1 MSWTID
7 LSHSQIQFSAKHM
20 MIANVRGT
28 FAKWE
33 GTLTI
38 DEANPANS
46 IVDITIDASTLDTG
60 VEQRD
65 GHLKSPDFLDVANF
79 PTITFKS
86 KRIEVASATA
96 TSFKIVGDLT
106 IRGTTKEITLEA
118 TNEGQAK
125 NPFSG
130 ASTWAFTANAKFNRK
145 DWGLNWN
152 VALEAGGWLVSEDV
166 KLDIEL
172 EAIKQTEAVAQ

>member
-7 LSHSQIQFSAKHM
+7 YSHSQIQFSAKHM
-20 MIANVRGT
+20 MISNVKGT

-33 GTLTI
+33 GTLNI

-46 IVDITIDASTLDTG
+46 SVDISIDASTIDTG

-65 GHLKSPDFLDVANF
+65 GHLKSPDFLDVGNF

-86 KRIEVASATA
+86 KRVEIASATA
-96 TSFKIVGDLT
+96 SEFKIVGDLT
-106 IRGTTKEITLEA
+106 IRGTTKEITLTA

-130 ASTWAFTANAKFNRK
+130 ASAWAFTASTKFNRK
-145 DWGLNWN
+145 DWALNWN
-152 VALEAGGWLVSEDV
+152 VALEAGGWLVGEDI

-172 EAIKQTEAVAQ
+172 EAIKEAVLVAQ